1 VGLFIKSKPKFNT
14 FAKNIDEK
22 MEELLKK
29 FENKKPEI
37 VFEWKDEK
45 TDAEGWIVI
54 NSLRGGAAAGGTRM
68 RIGVTKDEV
77 LALAKTMEVKFTVA
91 GPPIGGGKSGIN
103 FDPRDPRKKEVLKR
117 WYAAA
122 KPLLKTYYGTGG
134 DMNVDE
140 VHEVI
145 PMCEEQ
151 GISFP
156 LEGIVNGHLRRD
168 EKGKMKIINQ
178 LKEGVPLIVR
188 EESLTPNPNNNY
200 SVGDLITGYGV
211 SETILHYYTIYGG
224 QVKGKRV
231 IIQGWGNVAGAAAYY
246 LAQAGAVIVG
256 IIDKAGGVVKSE
268 GYSFKEIQSFLEN
281 RSSNFLETEDMLSFK
296 QANENIWSV
305 GAEIFVPAAA
315 SRLLTQA
322 QLDAMVDNGLEVIS
336 SGANVPFADK
346 EIFFG
351 PISKSADERVSV
363 LPDFIANCG
372 MARVFAYL
380 MEDNVE
386 MTDKAIFSDT
396 SNCIKNAL
404 TKSHAINNSKTNI
417 SKTAIEIALKQLV

>member
-1 VGLFIKSKPKFNT
+1 
-14 FAKNIDEK
+14 

-29 FENKKPEI
+29 FEDKKPEI

-68 RIGVTKDEV
+68 RVGVTKNEV

-117 WYAAA
+117 WYAAV

-151 GISFP
+151 GILFP
-156 LEGIVNGHLRRD
+156 LEGIVNGHHRRD
-168 EKGKMKIINQ
+168 EQGKMKIINQ
-178 LKEGVPLIVR
+178 LKAGVPLIVR
-188 EESLTPNPNNNY
+188 EEILTPNPNKDY

-211 SETILHYYTIYGG
+211 SESILHYYNIYGG
-224 QVKGKRV
+224 EVKTKRV

-246 LAQAGAVIVG
+246 LAQAGAIIVG
-256 IIDKAGGVVKSE
+256 IIDKAGGVVKAE
-268 GYSFKEIQSFLEN
+268 GYSFEEIQLLLEN
-281 RSSNFLETEDMLSFK
+281 RSSNFLETEDMLSFE
-296 QANENIWSV
+296 QANEKIWNV

-322 QLDAMVDNGLEVIS
+322 QLDTMVDNGLEVIS

-386 MTDKAIFSDT
+386 MTDKAIFTDT
-396 SNCIKNAL
+396 SECIKNAL
-404 TKSHAINNSKTNI
+404 IKSHSINNSKKNI
-417 SKTAIEIALKQLV
+417 SKTAFEIALKQLV

>member
-1 VGLFIKSKPKFNT
+1 
-14 FAKNIDEK
+14 

-29 FENKKPEI
+29 FEDKKPEI

-68 RIGVTKDEV
+68 RVGVTKDEV

-151 GISFP
+151 GILFP
-156 LEGIVNGHLRRD
+156 LEGIVNGHHRRD
-168 EKGKMKIINQ
+168 EEGKMKIINQ
-178 LKEGVPLIVR
+178 LKVGVPLIVS
-188 EESLTPNPNNNY
+188 EESLTPNPNKDY

-211 SETILHYYTIYGG
+211 SETIIHYYNIYGG
-224 QVKGKRV
+224 EVKGKKV

-246 LAQAGAVIVG
+246 LAQAGAIIVG
-256 IIDKAGGVVKSE
+256 IIDKTGGVVKAE
-268 GYSFKEIQSFLEN
+268 GYSFEEIQSFLEK
-281 RSSNFLETEDMLSFK
+281 RTSNFLETEDMLSFK
-296 QANENIWSV
+296 QANEEIWSV

-315 SRLLTQA
+315 SRLLTQS
-322 QLDAMVDNGLEVIS
+322 QLNAMVNNGLEVIS

-380 MEDNVE
+380 MEDNIE
-386 MTDKAIFSDT
+386 MTDKAIFADT
-396 SNCIKNAL
+396 SECIKNAL
-404 TKSHAINNSKTNI
+404 IKSHSINDSKTNI

>member
-1 VGLFIKSKPKFNT
+1 
-14 FAKNIDEK
+14 

-29 FENKKPEI
+29 FEDKEPEI

-68 RIGVTKDEV
+68 RVGVTKDEV

-151 GISFP
+151 GILFP
-156 LEGIVNGHLRRD
+156 LEGIVNGHHRRD

-178 LKEGVPLIVR
+178 LKVGVPLIVR
-188 EESLTPNPNNNY
+188 EASLTPNPDKDY

-211 SETILHYYTIYGG
+211 SETILHYYNIYGG
-224 QVKGKRV
+224 EVKGKRV

-246 LAQAGAVIVG
+246 LAQAGAIIVG
-256 IIDKAGGVVKSE
+256 IIDKSGGILKAE
-268 GYSFKEIQSFLEN
+268 GYSFNEIQSFLEN
-281 RSSNFLETEDMLSFK
+281 RSSNFLETEDMLSFE
-296 QANENIWSV
+296 QANEKIWSV

-396 SNCIKNAL
+396 SDCIKNAL
-404 TKSHAINNSKTNI
+404 IKSHSINNNKTNI
-417 SKTAIEIALKQLV
+417 SKTAFEIALKQLV

>member
-1 VGLFIKSKPKFNT
+1 
-14 FAKNIDEK
+14 

-29 FENKKPEI
+29 FEDKKPI
-37 VFEWKDEK
+37 VVFEWKDTE

-68 RIGVTKDEV
+68 RIGVTRNEV

-103 FDPRDPRKKEVLKR
+103 FDPRDPRKKGVLRR

-140 VHEVI
+140 VHEVM

-151 GISFP
+151 GILFP
-156 LEGIVNGHLRRD
+156 LEGIVNGHHRRD
-168 EKGKMKIINQ
+168 EEGKMKIINQ

-188 EESLTPNPNNNY
+188 DKNLTPNPAKDY

-211 SETILHYYTIYGG
+211 SETILHYYNIYGG
-224 QVKGKRV
+224 DVKGKRV

-246 LAQAGAVIVG
+246 LAQSGAIIVG
-256 IIDKAGGVVKSE
+256 IIDIGGGGIKKDGYTFEEIKSL
-268 GYSFKEIQSFLEN
+268 LED
-281 RSSNFLETEDMLSFK
+281 RSSNFLESDNMLSF
-296 QANENIWSV
+296 QEANEKIWNV

-322 QLDAMVDNGLEVIS
+322 QLDAMIDNGLEVIS

-380 MEDNVE
+380 MEDKIE
-386 MTDKAIFSDT
+386 MTDVAIFADT

-404 TKSHAINNSKTNI
+404 IKSHAINNSKTQI
-417 SKTAIEIALKQLV
+417 SKTAFEIALKQLV

>member
-1 VGLFIKSKPKFNT
+1 
-14 FAKNIDEK
+14 

-29 FENKKPEI
+29 FEDKKPEI

-103 FDPRDPRKKEVLKR
+103 FNPKDPRKREVLKR

-140 VHEVI
+140 VHEVM

-151 GISFP
+151 GILFP
-156 LEGIVNGHLRRD
+156 LEGIVNGHHRRD
-168 EKGKMKIINQ
+168 EQGKMKIINQ
-178 LKEGVPLIVR
+178 LKVGVPLIVR
-188 EESLTPNPNNNY
+188 DENLTPNSNKDY

-224 QVKGKRV
+224 EIKGKRV

-246 LAQAGAVIVG
+246 LAQAGAIIVG

-268 GYSFKEIQSFLEN
+268 GYSFEEIKSLLEN
-281 RSSNFLETEDMLSFK
+281 RSSNFLEAEGILSFE
-296 QANENIWSV
+296 QANEKIWNV

-322 QLDAMVDNGLEVIS
+322 QLDTMIDNKLEVIS

-380 MEDNVE
+380 MEDNIE
-386 MTDKAIFSDT
+386 MTDKAIFADT
-396 SNCIKNAL
+396 SDCIKNAL
-404 TKSHAINNSKTNI
+404 ITSHTINNSKTHI
-417 SKTAIEIALKQLV
+417 SKTAFEIALKQLV

>member
-1 VGLFIKSKPKFNT
+1 
-14 FAKNIDEK
+14 

-29 FENKKPEI
+29 FEDKEPEI

-68 RIGVTKDEV
+68 RVGVTKDEV

-151 GISFP
+151 GILFP
-156 LEGIVNGHLRRD
+156 LEGIVNGHHRRD
-168 EKGKMKIINQ
+168 EQGKMKIINQ
-178 LKEGVPLIVR
+178 LKVGVPLIVR
-188 EESLTPNPNNNY
+188 EASLTPNPDKDY

-211 SETILHYYTIYGG
+211 SETILHYYNIYGG
-224 QVKGKRV
+224 EVKGKRV

-246 LAQAGAVIVG
+246 LAQAGAIIVG
-256 IIDKAGGVVKSE
+256 IIDKSGGILKAE
-268 GYSFKEIQSFLEN
+268 GYSFNEIQSFLEN
-281 RSSNFLETEDMLSFK
+281 RSSNFLETEDMLSFE
-296 QANENIWSV
+296 QANEKIWSV

-396 SNCIKNAL
+396 SDCIKNAL
-404 TKSHAINNSKTNI
+404 IKSHSINNNKTNI
-417 SKTAIEIALKQLV
+417 SKTAFEIALKQLV

>member
-1 VGLFIKSKPKFNT
+1 ML
-14 FAKNIDEK
+14 
-22 MEELLKK
+22 ELLKK
-29 FENKKPEI
+29 FEDKKPEV
-37 VFEWKDEK
+37 VFEWKDEH
-45 TDAEGWIVI
+45 TNAEGWIVI

-68 RIGVTKDEV
+68 RVGVTRNEV

-103 FDPRDPRKKEVLKR
+103 FDPRDPRKKEVLQR

-151 GISFP
+151 GILFP
-156 LEGIVNGHLRRD
+156 LEGIVNGHHRKD

-178 LKEGVPLIVR
+178 LKAGVPLIVK
-188 EESLTPNPNNNY
+188 EKTLTPDPNKDY

-211 SETILHYYTIYGG
+211 SEAILHYYNIYGG
-224 QVKGKRV
+224 EVKGKRV
-231 IIQGWGNVAGAAAYY
+231 IVQGWGNVAGAAAYY
-246 LAQAGAVIVG
+246 LSQAGAIIVG
-256 IIDKAGGVVKSE
+256 IIDIGGGVINTE
-268 GYSFKEIQSFLEN
+268 GYSFSEIKDLLTN
-281 RSSNFLETEDMLSFK
+281 RTSNFLEAENMMSFEEVNK
-296 QANENIWSV
+296 KIWSV

-315 SRLLTQA
+315 SRLISQS
-322 QLDAMVDNGLEVIS
+322 QLNQMIDGGLEVIS

-380 MEDNVE
+380 MEDNIE
-386 MTDKAIFSDT
+386 MTDVAIFKDT
-396 SNCIKNAL
+396 SDRIGKAL
-404 TKSHAINNSKTNI
+404 QDSYNNNSSKQNI
-417 SKTAIEIALKQLV
+417 SKTAFEIALKQLV

>member
-1 VGLFIKSKPKFNT
+1 ML
-14 FAKNIDEK
+14 
-22 MEELLKK
+22 ELLKK
-29 FENKKPEI
+29 FEDKKPEV
-37 VFEWKDEK
+37 VFEWKDEH
-45 TDAEGWIVI
+45 TNAEGWIVI

-68 RIGVTKDEV
+68 RVGVTRNEV

-103 FDPRDPRKKEVLKR
+103 FDPRDPRKKEVLQR

-151 GISFP
+151 GILFP
-156 LEGIVNGHLRRD
+156 LEGIVNGHHRKD

-178 LKEGVPLIVR
+178 LKAGVPLIVK
-188 EESLTPNPNNNY
+188 ETTLTPDPNKDY

-211 SETILHYYTIYGG
+211 SEAILHYYNIYGG
-224 QVKGKRV
+224 EVKGKRV
-231 IIQGWGNVAGAAAYY
+231 IVQGWGNVAGAAAYY
-246 LAQAGAVIVG
+246 LSQAGAIIVG
-256 IIDKAGGVVKSE
+256 IIDIGGGVINTE
-268 GYSFKEIQSFLEN
+268 GYSFSEIKDLLTN
-281 RSSNFLETEDMLSFK
+281 RTSNFLEAENMMSFEEVNK
-296 QANENIWSV
+296 KIWSV

-315 SRLLTQA
+315 SRLISQS
-322 QLDAMVDNGLEVIS
+322 QLNQMIDGGLEVIS

-380 MEDNVE
+380 MEDNIE
-386 MTDKAIFSDT
+386 ITDVAIFKDT
-396 SNCIKNAL
+396 SDRIGKAL
-404 TKSHAINNSKTNI
+404 QDSYNNNSSKQNI
-417 SKTAIEIALKQLV
+417 SKTAFEIALKQLV

>member
-1 VGLFIKSKPKFNT
+1 
-14 FAKNIDEK
+14 

-29 FENKKPEI
+29 FEDKKPEV

-68 RIGVTKDEV
+68 RVGVTKDEV

-103 FDPRDPRKKEVLKR
+103 FDPRDPRKQEVLRR

-140 VHEVI
+140 VHEVM
-145 PMCEEQ
+145 PMCAEQ
-151 GISFP
+151 GILFP
-156 LEGIVNGHLRRD
+156 LEGIVNGHHRRD
-168 EKGKMKIINQ
+168 EEGKMKIINQ
-178 LKEGVPLIVR
+178 LKEGVPLIVKD
-188 EESLTPNPNNNY
+188 ENLTPNPNKDY

-211 SETILHYYTIYGG
+211 SETILHYYNIYGG
-224 QVKGKRV
+224 DVKGKRV

-246 LAQAGAVIVG
+246 LAPAGAIIVG
-256 IIDKAGGVVKSE
+256 IIDKVGGVVNPD
-268 GYSFKEIQSFLEN
+268 GYSFEEVKSLLED
-281 RSSNFLETEDMLSFK
+281 RTSNFLEADNMLSFEE
-296 QANENIWSV
+296 ANKKVWSV

-315 SRLLTQA
+315 SRLLSQK
-322 QLDAMVDNGLEVIS
+322 QLDTMIDNGLEVIS

-380 MEDNVE
+380 MEDKIE
-386 MTDKAIFSDT
+386 MTDKAIFADT

-404 TKSHAINNSKTNI
+404 IKSHAINNSKTDI
-417 SKTAIEIALKQLV
+417 SKTAFEIALKQLV

>member
-1 VGLFIKSKPKFNT
+1 
-14 FAKNIDEK
+14 

-29 FENKKPEI
+29 FEDKKPEI

-68 RIGVTKDEV
+68 RVGVTKDEV

-103 FDPRDPRKKEVLKR
+103 FDPSDPRKKEVLRR

-140 VHEVI
+140 VHEVM

-151 GISFP
+151 GILFP
-156 LEGIVNGHLRRD
+156 LEGIVNGHHRRD

-188 EESLTPNPNNNY
+188 DKSLTPNPNKNY

-211 SETILHYYTIYGG
+211 SETILHYYNIYGG

-246 LAQAGAVIVG
+246 LAQAGAIIVG
-256 IIDKAGGVVKSE
+256 IIDKAGGIVKSE
-268 GYSFKEIQSFLEN
+268 GYSFEEIKSLLEN
-281 RSSNFLETEDMLSFK
+281 RSSNFLETENMLSFED
-296 QANENIWSV
+296 ANEKIWNV

-315 SRLLTQA
+315 SRLLTQT
-322 QLDAMVDNGLEVIS
+322 QLDSMIENGLEVIS

-386 MTDKAIFSDT
+386 MTDKAIFADT

-404 TKSHAINNSKTNI
+404 IKSHAINNSKTQI
-417 SKTAIEIALKQLV
+417 SKTAFEIALKKLV

>member
-1 VGLFIKSKPKFNT
+1 
-14 FAKNIDEK
+14 

-29 FENKKPEI
+29 FEDKKPEV

-68 RIGVTKDEV
+68 RVGVTKDEV

-103 FDPRDPRKKEVLKR
+103 FDPRDPRKQEVLRR

-140 VHEVI
+140 VHEVM
-145 PMCEEQ
+145 PMCAEQ
-151 GISFP
+151 GILFP
-156 LEGIVNGHLRRD
+156 LEGIVNGHHRRD
-168 EKGKMKIINQ
+168 EEGKMKIINQ
-178 LKEGVPLIVR
+178 LKEGVPLIVKD
-188 EESLTPNPNNNY
+188 ENLTPNPNKDY

-211 SETILHYYTIYGG
+211 SETILHYYNIYGG
-224 QVKGKRV
+224 DVKGKRV

-246 LAQAGAVIVG
+246 LAQAGAIIVG
-256 IIDKAGGVVKSE
+256 IIDKVGGVVNPD
-268 GYSFKEIQSFLEN
+268 GYSFEEVKSLLED
-281 RSSNFLETEDMLSFK
+281 RTSNFLEADNMLSFEE
-296 QANENIWSV
+296 ANKKVWSV

-315 SRLLTQA
+315 SRLLSQK
-322 QLDAMVDNGLEVIS
+322 QLDTMIDNGLEVIS

-351 PISKSADERVSV
+351 PISKSADERVSA

-380 MEDNVE
+380 MEDKIE
-386 MTDKAIFSDT
+386 MTDKAIFADT

-404 TKSHAINNSKTNI
+404 IKSHAINNSKTDI
-417 SKTAIEIALKQLV
+417 SKTAFEIALKQLV

>member
-1 VGLFIKSKPKFNT
+1 
-14 FAKNIDEK
+14 

-29 FENKKPEI
+29 FEDKKPVV
-37 VFEWKDEK
+37 VFEWKDTE

-68 RIGVTKDEV
+68 RIGVTRNEV

-103 FDPRDPRKKEVLKR
+103 FDPSDPRKKEVLRR

-140 VHEVI
+140 VHEVM

-151 GISFP
+151 GILFP
-156 LEGIVNGHLRRD
+156 LEGIVNGHHRRD
-168 EKGKMKIINQ
+168 ENGKMKIINQ
-178 LKEGVPLIVR
+178 LKAGVPLIVR
-188 EESLTPNPNNNY
+188 EESLTPNPNKDY
-200 SVGDLITGYGV
+200 CVGDLITGYGV
-211 SETILHYYTIYGG
+211 SETILHYYNIYGG
-224 QVKGKRV
+224 NVKGKRV

-246 LAQAGAVIVG
+246 LAQAGAIIVG
-256 IIDKAGGVVKSE
+256 IIDIGGGVINKDGYTFEEIKSL
-268 GYSFKEIQSFLEN
+268 LED
-281 RSSNFLETEDMLSFK
+281 RSSNFLEADNMLSF
-296 QANENIWSV
+296 QEANEKIWSV

-315 SRLLTQA
+315 SRLLSQN
-322 QLDAMVDNGLEVIS
+322 QLDTMVDNGLEVIS

-380 MEDNVE
+380 MEDKIE
-386 MTDKAIFSDT
+386 MTDVAIFADT

-404 TKSHAINNSKTNI
+404 IKSHAINNSKTQI
-417 SKTAIEIALKQLV
+417 SKTAFEIALKQLV